1 MDALT
6 AWDRG
11 PIVCRFLSFFTF
23 TKFRFRCLPLLCIP
37 EQLMRSTF
45 ELQNLFVFA
54 YVTQVDTYT
63 VLSVGARYSLAIPMQ
78 TMLMMRTTTGK
89 EYQYIYIYIV
99 WSDFGFLSF
108 LAYTSERYLTNI
120 HTHRL
125 LYAFETRNCTLY
137 KWFLIFFSSRKEKHN
152 RRLVPIINP
161 FHIKCFKW
169 KRRTFHK
176 ESNKSVFVCAFSN
189 ISIV

>member
-1 MDALT
+1 MVFVRGIQWKAIECERETWKMRSAYMDALT

-23 TKFRFRCLPLLCIP
+23 TKFRFRCLPLLCIA

-89 EYQYIYIYIV
+89 EYQYIYIYRLIRFRF
-99 WSDFGFLSF
+99 SLLFGVYIRTVSHKHT
-108 LAYTSERYLTNI
+108 YTSTTLCFWNTKLYIVQMIPNI
-120 HTHRL
+120 FQFKKRKTQSK
-125 LYAFETRNCTLY
+125 TRAN
-137 KWFLIFFSSRKEKHN
+137 
-152 RRLVPIINP
+152 
-161 FHIKCFKW
+161 
-169 KRRTFHK
+169 
-176 ESNKSVFVCAFSN
+176 NKSFSHQMF
-189 ISIV
+189 